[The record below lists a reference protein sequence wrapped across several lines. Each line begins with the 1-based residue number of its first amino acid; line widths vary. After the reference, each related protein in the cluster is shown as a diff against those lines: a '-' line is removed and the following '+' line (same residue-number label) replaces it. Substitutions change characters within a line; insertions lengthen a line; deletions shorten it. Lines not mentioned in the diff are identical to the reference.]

1 MLRFA
6 CCFIMNWYLKCLRQY
21 FDLEGRA
28 RRKEYWMFTLFNVIF
43 AIVLRFL
50 DDLFGTVSSDGRIGL
65 FGGIYIIAVLIP
77 SLAVSVRRLHD
88 IGKSGW
94 YYLIGL
100 IPIVGPLILL
110 VWFCT
115 EGERNSNGWGED
127 PKMGEA

>member
-1 MLRFA
+1 
-6 CCFIMNWYLKCLRQY
+6 
-21 FDLEGRA
+21 
-28 RRKEYWMFTLFNVIF
+28 MFTLFNVIF
-43 AIVLRFL
+43 AIVLTFL

-77 SLAVSVRRLHD
+77 TLAVSVRRLHD

-100 IPIVGPLILL
+100 IPIVGSLILL

>member
-1 MLRFA
+1 
-6 CCFIMNWYLKCLRQY
+6 
-21 FDLEGRA
+21 
-28 RRKEYWMFTLFNVIF
+28 MFTLFNVIF

-77 SLAVSVRRLHD
+77 TLAVSVRRLHD
-88 IGKSGW
+88 IGRSGW

-100 IPIVGPLILL
+100 IPIVGSLILL

-127 PKMGEA
+127 PKMDEA

>member
-1 MLRFA
+1 MICLELFHQMA
-6 CCFIMNWYLKCLRQY
+6 ALDYL
-21 FDLEGRA
+21 E
-28 RRKEYWMFTLFNVIF
+28 EYIIF
-43 AIVLRFL
+43 
-50 DDLFGTVSSDGRIGL
+50 
-65 FGGIYIIAVLIP
+65 YIAVLIP
-77 SLAVSVRRLHD
+77 TLAVSVRRLHD

-100 IPIVGPLILL
+100 VPIVGSLILL

>member
-1 MLRFA
+1 
-6 CCFIMNWYLKCLRQY
+6 
-21 FDLEGRA
+21 
-28 RRKEYWMFTLFNVIF
+28 MFTLFNVIF
-43 AIVLRFL
+43 ALVLRFL
-50 DDLFGTVSSDGRIGL
+50 DGLFGTVSSDGRIGL

-77 SLAVSVRRLHD
+77 GLAVSVRRLHD

-100 IPIVGPLILL
+100 IPIVGSLILL

>member
-1 MLRFA
+1 
-6 CCFIMNWYLKCLRQY
+6 
-21 FDLEGRA
+21 
-28 RRKEYWMFTLFNVIF
+28 MFTLFNVIF
-43 AIVLRFL
+43 AIALTFL

-77 SLAVSVRRLHD
+77 GLAVSVRRLHD

-100 IPIVGPLILL
+100 VPIVGSLILL

>member
-1 MLRFA
+1 
-6 CCFIMNWYLKCLRQY
+6 
-21 FDLEGRA
+21 
-28 RRKEYWMFTLFNVIF
+28 MFTLFNVIF
-43 AIVLRFL
+43 AIVLTFL

>member
-1 MLRFA
+1 
-6 CCFIMNWYLKCLRQY
+6 
-21 FDLEGRA
+21 
-28 RRKEYWMFTLFNVIF
+28 MFTLFNVIF
-43 AIVLRFL
+43 ALVLRFL
-50 DDLFGTVSSDGRIGL
+50 DDLFGTVSSDGRVGL

-77 SLAVSVRRLHD
+77 TLAVSVRRLHD

>member
-1 MLRFA
+1 
-6 CCFIMNWYLKCLRQY
+6 
-21 FDLEGRA
+21 
-28 RRKEYWMFTLFNVIF
+28 MFTLFNVIF
-43 AIVLRFL
+43 ALVLTFL
-50 DDLFGTVSSDGRIGL
+50 DGLFGIVSSDVGIGPL
-65 FGGIYIIAVLIP
+65 GGIYMIAVLIP
-77 SLAVSVRRLHD
+77 TLAVSVRRLHD

-100 IPIVGPLILL
+100 VPIVGSLILL